1 MPENHSIRRP
11 ARPGR
16 AAVAALLG
24 AAGIL
29 AWLALGAGRAGAQ
42 QGATAAPKGAVITA
56 AAPATDPRV
65 AIAKRLE
72 VGVDAVR
79 TSALPGIY
87 EVAHGGEVLYVS
99 SDGRYALSGDLFDT
113 DSGRNLTEQ
122 RRTEVRG
129 AALHALA
136 DADTIIFGPKTARDT
151 VTVFTDIDCPYC
163 RKMHSEIA
171 EYNRLG
177 VRVRYAFYPRSGPG
191 SDAWK
196 KAVAVWCA
204 PNRQDAL
211 TRAKAGAA
219 VPPRDCPGAPVAKT
233 WELGRELGIR
243 GTPGV
248 FTDRGDY
255 LSGYLPPQRLLERLR
270 ELDEAA
276 AGKTGSAASL

>member
-1 MPENHSIRRP
+1 MPESHPDHRP
-11 ARPGR
+11 ARPGP
-16 AAVAALLG
+16 AAAAALLG

-29 AWLALGAGRAGAQ
+29 ACLALGAGRAGAQ
-42 QGATAAPKGAVITA
+42 QGAAAAPKGAVVT
-56 AAPATDPRV
+56 APAPAADPRV

-99 SDGRYALSGDLFDT
+99 GDGRYALSGDLYET

-129 AALHALA
+129 VALRALA
-136 DADTIIFGPKTARDT
+136 DADTIIFGPKSARYT

-163 RKMHSEIA
+163 RRMHSEIA

-177 VRVRYAFYPRSGPG
+177 VRIRYAFYPRSGPG
-191 SDAWK
+191 SDSWK
-196 KAVAVWCA
+196 KAEAVWCA

-219 VPPRDCPGAPVAKT
+219 VPPRACPDAPVAKT

-243 GTPGV
+243 GTPGM

-255 LSGYLPPQRLLERLR
+255 LSGYLSPQRLLERLR
-270 ELDEAA
+270 ELDGAA
-276 AGKTGSAASL
+276 ARKS